1 MPAAPP
7 KVSPQELEAAL
18 FGAEN
23 SVESHRHIL
32 ELLFNSRLFVV
43 LDTPWDGHSFPST
56 ETHILLVSD
65 GENREQAMLALFTS
79 RDKIEA
85 IPRGD
90 TLFHYPAEVEARW
103 ALLGLPKGAGILIN
117 PSTVPGFRILPELAA
132 KLRELA
138 EQYLATRMPQPDS
151 QAPPNPSQ

>member
-1 MPAAPP
+1 MSATPP
-7 KVSPQELEAAL
+7 SISPQELETAL
-18 FGAEN
+18 FSAEN
-23 SVESHRHIL
+23 TVESHKHIL
-32 ELLFNSRLFVV
+32 ELLFNSRLFAV
-43 LDTPWDGHSFPST
+43 LDTPWDGHSLPST

-65 GENREQAMLALFTS
+65 GENREQPMLALFTG

-90 TLFHYPAEVEARW
+90 TLFHYPAEVDARW
-103 ALLGLPKGAGILIN
+103 ALLGISKGTGILIN

-138 EQYLATRMPQPDS
+138 EQYLATRMPQPGG
-151 QAPPNPSQ
+151 QAPSNPSQ